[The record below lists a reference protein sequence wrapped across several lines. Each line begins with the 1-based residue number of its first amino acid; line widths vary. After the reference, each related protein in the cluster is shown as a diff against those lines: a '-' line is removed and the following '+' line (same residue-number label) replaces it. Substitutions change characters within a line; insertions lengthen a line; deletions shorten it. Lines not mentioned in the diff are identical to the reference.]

1 MGLWL
6 MIGITVIAVLLATSI
21 PKYKSLLLKTKE
33 SVLENNLLETRLV
46 IKQYINDKQQAPH
59 SLQDLVDAGY
69 FRNLPTDPITKS
81 NSSWRPVIETVSS
94 RPEEPTEAS
103 RICIA
108 GRVRSHPKER
118 FTPSGRS
125 PGIFDCTASK
135 TEG

>member
-81 NSSWRPVIETVSS
+81 NSSWRPVIETVVITPGRTDRGITDLHSGSS
-94 RPEEPTEAS
+94 S
-103 RICIA
+103 I
-108 GRVRSHPKER
+108 S
-118 FTPSGRS
+118 
-125 PGIFDCTASK
+125 SK
-135 TEG
+135 GTVYSVW

>member
-81 NSSWRPVIETVSS
+81 NSSWRPVIETVVITHGRTDRGITDLHSGSS
-94 RPEEPTEAS
+94 S
-103 RICIA
+103 I
-108 GRVRSHPKER
+108 S
-118 FTPSGRS
+118 
-125 PGIFDCTASK
+125 SK
-135 TEG
+135 GTVYSVW